1 MRYLLTP
8 MEVAQT
14 TGAMVRKNAAAGG
27 QAAKGSRI
35 MNPRPGDVLWL
46 LSATGPH
53 VVLVLGHARWGGGS
67 EGCGLLLK
75 ALPTTGEGEF
85 APLSGFAQLQ
95 PDLMQPVNHVIMF
108 NKLLDVEWICPPDG
122 PGATAAPPTGHA
134 NAELRGALAE
144 AGGSGHEGELEEGE
158 VEARADRLRDEKV
171 AAFEAEARREQAAAG
186 ERGGAEAAGRIP
198 AGVVLHGGSAAGA
211 SSSSATGST
220 LPTAPLGGGSNPPGP
235 GSKRKLETG
244 SGEESEAARLCRADL
259 RAAEAGLAREVVV
272 PLGHRAAV
280 VEGLRRVLSGS
291 KPPPDP
297 EAYWASKGPGGRFP
311 FPEHLSAMRAELAAE
326 EATKRGH
333 A

>member
-108 NKLLDVEWICPPDG
+108 NKLLDVEWICPAPDG
-122 PGATAAPPTGHA
+122 
-134 NAELRGALAE
+134 
-144 AGGSGHEGELEEGE
+144 
-158 VEARADRLRDEKV
+158 RLRDNEV

-186 ERGGAEAAGRIP
+186 ERGVAEA
-198 AGVVLHGGSAAGA
+198 AGVVLHGASAAGA
-211 SSSSATGST
+211 SSSSAAGST
-220 LPTAPLGGGSNPPGP
+220 LPTAPLGGGNNFPGP
-235 GSKRKLETG
+235 SSKRKLETG
-244 SGEESEAARLCRADL
+244 SGEEPEAARLCRARL
-259 RAAEAGLAREVVV
+259 RDRESGEAPAVVV
-272 PLGHRAAV
+272 SSAYRAAV
-280 VEGLRRVLSGS
+280 LEGFRRVLLGARTR
-291 KPPPDP
+291 PDP
-297 EAYWASKGPGGRFP
+297 EAYWAAKVPGRPFP
-311 FPEHLSAMRAELAAE
+311 FLGELARLRAELAAVSSFPVL
-326 EATKRGH
+326 
-333 A
+333 